1 MTTHFM
7 TNTPV
12 PQGFGPDAGERMPPI
27 GNERMTP
34 EQRTAADALIA
45 GPRKAVFGPFVP
57 LLRNPALMD
66 RVGAVGEALRYRGT
80 LPDALREL
88 AICIAARHVSNQFEW
103 LMHKPLAAKAGV
115 SGAALD
121 AIATGRQP
129 RGLPPEQATVADFA
143 QELLLRNGVSDA
155 TYAEA
160 TALLGEAG
168 VVELVTLLGYFVMVS
183 WVMNV
188 ARTPGTP
195 NGNAP
200 IAAYPF

>member
-1 MTTHFM
+1 MSTPSTT
-7 TNTPV
+7 TSAS
-12 PQGFGPDAGERMPPI
+12 QGFGPEAGERMPPLASD
-27 GNERMTP
+27 RMTP
-34 EQRTAADALIA
+34 EQRAAADALIA

-66 RVGAVGEALRYRGT
+66 RVGALGETLRYKGT

-115 SGAALD
+115 ASVALD
-121 AIATGRQP
+121 AIGAGRQP
-129 RGLPPEQATVADFA
+129 RGLSPEQATVAEFA

-160 TALLGEAG
+160 TALLGDGG
-168 VVELVTLLGYFVMVS
+168 VVELVTLVGYFVMVS

-188 ARTPGTP
+188 ARTPGTL

-200 IAAYPF
+200 IAGFPS